1 MNDEYDYDDNTDK
14 GNGHGRWTESV
25 GGGLFDSL
33 RDLWQWDGLAAEIGQ
48 ESQARVAFVGLP
60 GVGKS
65 LLFNRL
71 RGWVISGREG
81 GTAVSDIFE
90 LEADLRLESL
100 GVFVLADLPSRLEE
114 SGLSSPALMMNL
126 CDPALVVYLLD
137 ATTGVTADDY
147 RWVAALRATGKPLL
161 VVLNKCDLAGDE
173 TTITQEANEKLGM
186 PVIPISAHTG
196 HNVEARLLPAMLD
209 AVPRLAV
216 PLGRELRSLRR
227 HAARRVI
234 RQAALL
240 SGVVGAQPVPLLDLP
255 FQVMIQVG
263 VVMRVG
269 AAYGY
274 VPTGS
279 LNREVVGTVVGT
291 LGIRYLALA
300 LVKFIPFVG
309 WAVAG
314 LLSGAMTFLIGE
326 AAICYYEVDAQV
338 PLSRLV
344 GHPRDRL
351 RHHRQQTRD
360 WLSQTFRRRPRW
372 VTAVAHPEE
381 EIIEVEDH
389 EN

>member
-1 MNDEYDYDDNTDK
+1 MNEEYDYYETNK
-14 GNGHGRWTESV
+14 ESGNGRWQEAL

-81 GTAVSDIFE
+81 PAVSDVFE

-100 GVFVLADLPSRLEE
+100 GVFVLADLPARLAEI
-114 SGLSSPALMMNL
+114 GLPSAEILLNL
-126 CDPALVVYLLD
+126 GDPVLVIYLLD

-161 VVLNKCDLAGDE
+161 AVLNKCDLATDE
-173 TTITQEANEKLGM
+173 ITITQEASEKLGM
-186 PVIPISAHTG
+186 PVIPISAYTG
-196 HNVEARLLPAMLD
+196 HNVETRLLPAMLD

-216 PLGRELRSLRR
+216 PLGRELRGLRR

-234 RQAALL
+234 RQAVLL
-240 SGVVGAQPVPLLDLP
+240 AGVVGAQPVPLLDLP

-326 AAICYYEVDAQV
+326 AAIRYYEAGARV
-338 PLSRLV
+338 PFSRLIMR
-344 GHPRDRL
+344 PRERL
-351 RHHRQQTRD
+351 QQGRTQTRG
-360 WLSQTFRRRPRW
+360 WLQQKFRRRPKW
-372 VTAVAHPEE
+372 VTAVSYPEE
-381 EIIEVEDH
+381 EVIEIEER